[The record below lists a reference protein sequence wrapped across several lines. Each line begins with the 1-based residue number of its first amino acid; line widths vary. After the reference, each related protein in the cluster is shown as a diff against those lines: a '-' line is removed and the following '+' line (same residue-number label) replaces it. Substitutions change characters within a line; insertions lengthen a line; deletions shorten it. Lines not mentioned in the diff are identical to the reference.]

1 MIDYNYNLARYEWKS
16 YWRTDD
22 NGHADCGIYFSP
34 QFGQAYSICRAP
46 KYITEEQWAAIA
58 SHITKVPE
66 LITYTEVV
74 AEMVPEDLF
83 NEIEAEFNRR
93 RNPNDV

>member
-1 MIDYNYNLARYEWKS
+1 MIDYGNILARYEWKS
-16 YWRTDD
+16 HWRTDE
-22 NGHADCGIYFSP
+22 NGNADCGIYFEP
-34 QFGQAYSICRAP
+34 RPGHAYSICRAP
-46 KYITEEQWAAIA
+46 KFITEEQWAAIA
-58 SHITKVPE
+58 SQITKVPE

-93 RNPNDV
+93 RNPDDV